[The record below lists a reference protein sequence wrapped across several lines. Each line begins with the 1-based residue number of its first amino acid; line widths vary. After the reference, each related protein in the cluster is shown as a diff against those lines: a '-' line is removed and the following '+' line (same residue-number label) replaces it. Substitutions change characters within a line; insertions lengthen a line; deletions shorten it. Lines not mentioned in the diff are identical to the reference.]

1 MSKTNS
7 AVAVFS
13 RREQAEQA
21 IRKLEGA
28 GIDIRRMSLI
38 GRDVHSEQH
47 VVGYYTTGD
56 RMMAWGANG
65 AFWGG
70 IWGLLFGSAFFW
82 IPGLGPLMIA
92 GPVVAWIVGALE
104 GAVVVG
110 GLSALGAALY
120 SIGIPRDSIL
130 QYETA
135 IKADKIVL
143 VVDGTP
149 EDVKRAEQVLA
160 GTPAIRTQTHLAGAA
175 MPAHA

>member
-1 MSKTNS
+1 MSDTNS
-7 AVAVFS
+7 AVAIFS
-13 RREQAEQA
+13 RRDQAEQA
-21 IRKLEGA
+21 IRKLHSA
-28 GIDIRRMSLI
+28 GIELQRMSLI
-38 GRDVHSEQH
+38 GRDFHSEQH

-56 RMMAWGANG
+56 RMKAWGANG

-82 IPGLGPLMIA
+82 VPGLGPLMIA
-92 GPVVAWIVGALE
+92 GPAVAWIIAALE
-104 GAVVVG
+104 SAVVVG

-120 SIGIPRDSIL
+120 SIGIPKDSIL

-135 IKADKIVL
+135 IKADKVVL

-149 EDVKRAEQVLA
+149 EEVKRAEHALA
-160 GTPAIRTQTHLAGAA
+160 GTAAIHTQTHLMGSA